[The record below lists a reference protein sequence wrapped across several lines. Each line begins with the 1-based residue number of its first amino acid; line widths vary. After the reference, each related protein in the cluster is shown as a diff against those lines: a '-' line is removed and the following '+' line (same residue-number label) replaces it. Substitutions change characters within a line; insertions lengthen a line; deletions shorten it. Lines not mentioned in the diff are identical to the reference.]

1 MLRAA
6 LPPETYDDGITVAEA
21 ARVLGVD
28 ATTIRRMVEGRS
40 IEGWRVGAGKSPRSI
55 RVSLASCLDYRE
67 ANSAAVGPKRAQAP
81 KPAKDRPASARASF
95 REAQA
100 YLRSLGLRV

>member
-6 LPPETYDDGITVAEA
+6 LPPEAYDDGITVAEA

-28 ATTIRRMVEGRS
+28 VTTIRRMVEVRT
-40 IEGWRVGAGKSPRSI
+40 IEGWRVGAGQSPRSI

-67 ANSAAVGPKRAQAP
+67 ANSAAASPRRAPAP
-81 KPAKDRPASARASF
+81 KPAKDRPARARSSF
-95 REAQA
+95 LEAQA
-100 YLRSLGLRV
+100 YLRSRGMRV